1 MQVAKHAGWGARG
14 GGPSAPQRK
23 HRHLSAEA
31 LSKAEWAAT
40 CGLMALLLMS
50 WQSQCWAASATVRI
64 SAVSAGGDATI
75 SVVSSAQR
83 PVELDS
89 LSLTDPPRLVFD
101 LPDATI
107 PPDQPRTLA
116 VNAAGLQQQMRVG
129 QFQADPPI
137 ARVVVDLQPGAEAP
151 VWEVQ
156 AGASPAETLIVLRAP
171 GPRPLSLPIVAPCG
185 KGMLLRFS
193 GVGALARRVGK
204 LEDPLRVYVDLTDA
218 EVEASQARPF
228 AEGLLAEVRIA
239 QQAPQSGRPVARLVV
254 EMREDAAH
262 GVFADGGDLVVAV
275 GGEPWALPLPAY
287 HGSGRLRGRRI
298 VVDPG
303 HGGQK
308 VGAVGVLGDETG
320 GVVYE
325 KDLTL
330 DIGLR
335 LARVLSAE
343 GAEVVMTRSDDSDVS
358 LSARSQLANTLNA
371 DAFVSVHC
379 NSCDTPNSLNGTMVF
394 YDHPHSV
401 GLAGMVKE
409 ELIASL
415 GTEDKGVRNANF
427 DVIRRTRGLGI
438 LVETAFI
445 NNDNDRDRL
454 LNPNFQERTARAIAR
469 GLIRFLNQ
477 PRAPEAATR

>member
-1 MQVAKHAGWGARG
+1 MRLAEGASWGQPPASRCGHRLRG
-14 GGPSAPQRK
+14 
-23 HRHLSAEA
+23 LT
-31 LSKAEWAAT
+31 W
-40 CGLMALLLMS
+40 ALLVLLGVL
-50 WQSQCWAASATVRI
+50 WQSQCFGASAIVRI
-64 SAVSAGGDATI
+64 SAVSAGGNATI
-75 SVVSSAQR
+75 SVVSSAER
-83 PVELDS
+83 PVEVES
-89 LSLTDPPRLVFD
+89 LSLNDPPRLVFD
-101 LPDATI
+101 LPDAAI

-116 VNAAGLQQQMRVG
+116 AEAAGSLHQMRVG
-129 QFQADPPI
+129 QFQADPPTSRI
-137 ARVVVDLQPGAEAP
+137 VVDLQPGTEAP
-151 VWEVQ
+151 VWEVRS
-156 AGASPAETLIVLRAP
+156 GGSPAETLIVLRAP
-171 GPRPLSLPIVAPCG
+171 GPRPLNLPTVAPCG
-185 KGMLLRFS
+185 KGLVLRFP
-193 GVGALARRVGK
+193 GVGDLSRKVGE
-204 LEDPLRVYVDLTDA
+204 LPDPPRVYVDLSDA

-239 QQAPQSGRPVARLVV
+239 QQTPQSGRPVARLVV
-254 EMREDAAH
+254 EMREGAAH

-287 HGSGRLRGRRI
+287 HGSGRLKGKRI

-308 VGAVGVLGDETG
+308 VGAVGVLSDQTG

-335 LARVLSAE
+335 LCRVLAAE
-343 GAEVVMTRSDDSDVS
+343 GAKVVMTRGDDSDVS
-358 LSARSQLANTLNA
+358 LSARAELANTLSA

-379 NSCDTPNSLNGTMVF
+379 NSCDTPDRLSGTMVY

-401 GLAGMVKE
+401 ALAAAVKE

-427 DVIRRTRGLGI
+427 DVIRRTRGPGI

-445 NNDNDRDRL
+445 NNQDDRERL
-454 LNPNFQERTARAIAR
+454 LNPNFRERVARAITR
-469 GLIRFLNQ
+469 GLIWFLNQ
-477 PRAPEAATR
+477 PKARETTTR

>member
-1 MQVAKHAGWGARG
+1 
-14 GGPSAPQRK
+14 
-23 HRHLSAEA
+23 
-31 LSKAEWAAT
+31 
-40 CGLMALLLMS
+40 LLGVL
-50 WQSQCWAASATVRI
+50 WQSQCLGASAMVRI

-75 SVVSSAQR
+75 LVVSSAER
-83 PVELDS
+83 PVEVES
-89 LSLTDPPRLVFD
+89 LSLSDPPRLVFD
-101 LPDATI
+101 LPDAAI

-116 VNAAGLQQQMRVG
+116 VDAAGLLHQMRVG
-129 QFQADPPI
+129 QFQADPPT

-156 AGASPAETLIVLRAP
+156 TGASAGQTLIVLRAA
-171 GPRPLSLPIVAPCG
+171 GPRPLNLPTVAPCG
-185 KGMLLRFS
+185 EGLLLRFP
-193 GVGALARRVGK
+193 GVGVLSRKVGE
-204 LEDPLRVYVDLTDA
+204 LPDPPRVYVDLTDA
-218 EVEASQARPF
+218 EVEASQARQFP
-228 AEGLLAEVRIA
+228 EGLLAEVRIA

-254 EMREDAAH
+254 EMRPARRPCGGEEAAH

-287 HGSGRLRGRRI
+287 QGSGRLRGKRI

-308 VGAVGVLGDETG
+308 VGAVGVLGDQTG

-335 LARVLSAE
+335 LARALTAE
-343 GAEVVMTRSDDSDVS
+343 GAKVVMTRCDDSDVS
-358 LSARSQLANTLNA
+358 LSARAEMANTLSA

-379 NSCDTPNSLNGTMVF
+379 NSCDTPNRLSGTMVY
-394 YDHPHSV
+394 YDHPHSA

-415 GTEDKGVRNANF
+415 GTEDKGLRNANF
-427 DVIRRTRGLGI
+427 DVIRRTRGPGI

-445 NNDNDRDRL
+445 NNEDDRERL
-454 LNPNFQERTARAIAR
+454 LNPNFQERVARAITR

-477 PRAPEAATR
+477 PKAREAATR